1 MATADTNSAAG
12 GENDSERRDDERS
25 VDKDKL
31 VQELTDMGF
40 SPAAVLKVRP
50 FFSLE
55 CR

>member
-1 MATADTNSAAG
+1 MATADTNNAAE
-12 GENDSERRDDERS
+12 GENDNERMNDGRS

-40 SPAAVLKVRP
+40 SVAAVLKVRS

-55 CR
+55 CC